1 MIHSSKILTL
11 KRYRTMAMN
20 FVKKLP
26 IPAEVKKMY
35 PLSDRVVEIKKKRD
49 AEIRDVFTGASDKFI
64 LIIGPCSADNVDSV
78 LDYIHRLAKIQD
90 KIGDRILLIP
100 RIYTNKPRTTGEGYK
115 GLVHQPDPEK
125 KPDVFAGIVA
135 MRKLHADAIEQT
147 GLTCADEM
155 LYPENYRYVDDLL
168 SYVAI
173 GARSVEDQH
182 HRMTVSGM
190 TVPAGMKNPTS
201 GDLSVMFNSVKAAQ
215 SRHNFIY
222 RGWEVYTDGN
232 DLAHVVLRGATNKH
246 GEFDSELPLR
256 GSDADERAVWRAWPG
271 ANPAAIIDTN
281 HSNSGKQYI
290 EQIRIAKEVLHSMSY
305 NPELKNSSK
314 GFMIESYIEDGA
326 QKIGTGNHVY
336 GSRLL
341 TRVLD
346 GRSRSS

>member
-20 FVKKLP
+20 F
-26 IPAEVKKMY
+26 
-35 PLSDRVVEIKKKRD
+35 VEIKKKRD

-215 SRHNFIY
+215 SKHNFIY

-246 GEFDSELPLR
+246 GDSIPNYHYEDLMLLNELYGKR
-256 GSDADERAVWRAWPG
+256 GL

-305 NPELKNSSK
+305 NTELRKLIK

-336 GSRLL
+336 GQSITDPCLGWEKSEKL
-341 TRVLD
+341 IYDIYDTL
-346 GRSRSS
+346 GKM